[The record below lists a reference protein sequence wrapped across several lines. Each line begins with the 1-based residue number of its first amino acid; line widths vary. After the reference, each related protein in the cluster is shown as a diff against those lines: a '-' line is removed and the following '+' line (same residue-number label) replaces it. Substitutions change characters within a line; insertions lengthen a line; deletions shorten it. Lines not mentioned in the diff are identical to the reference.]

1 MPQPSLAVFSKSIP
15 KLSAL
20 ILMADKI
27 NCGQCTSTKLLIDKF
42 VDCMVS
48 QFCFFQSLKPK
59 ETLKFK
65 LLKAVSYSHSQQHN
79 EKTINKPQIN
89 VSGLHIAK
97 PLQNHTL
104 HLLTLTLH
112 NSKE

>member
-1 MPQPSLAVFSKSIP
+1 MTTNILFNHNLTVLNDDKIVPSLNKAIQRQEQLMPQPSLAVFSKSIP

-48 QFCFFQSLKPK
+48 
-59 ETLKFK
+59 
-65 LLKAVSYSHSQQHN
+65 
-79 EKTINKPQIN
+79 
-89 VSGLHIAK
+89 
-97 PLQNHTL
+97 
-104 HLLTLTLH
+104 
-112 NSKE
+112 